1 MGFVKAELAAHSFPS
16 TVMVA
21 NGVVPGGVVAT
32 LLVDVPAD
40 DPLNAVVGDQLQ
52 GELAAD
58 ALAGTGDED
67 GLIVDGLRG
76 EGEKRPVNRLQDGYM
91 MYSYSYCKTANAACA
106 RSV

>member
-1 MGFVKAELAAHSFPS
+1 MGFVKAELAAHSFPP

-21 NGVVPGGVVAT
+21 NAGVIPGGVVAT

-40 DPLNAVVGDQLQ
+40 DPLNAVLSDQLQ
-52 GELAAD
+52 GEVAAD

-76 EGEKRPVNRLQDGYM
+76 EGEKRPVDRLQDGYVL
-91 MYSYSYCKTANAACA
+91 NF
-106 RSV
+106 

>member
-1 MGFVKAELAAHSFPS
+1 MNGFCKSRAGSAFIPYNCRGRH
-16 TVMVA
+16 
-21 NGVVPGGVVAT
+21 GVVPGGVVAT

-67 GLIVDGLRG
+67 GLIVDGLRRK
-76 EGEKRPVNRLQDGYM
+76 GEKRPVNRLQDGYV
-91 MYSYSYCKTANAACA
+91 MY
-106 RSV
+106 